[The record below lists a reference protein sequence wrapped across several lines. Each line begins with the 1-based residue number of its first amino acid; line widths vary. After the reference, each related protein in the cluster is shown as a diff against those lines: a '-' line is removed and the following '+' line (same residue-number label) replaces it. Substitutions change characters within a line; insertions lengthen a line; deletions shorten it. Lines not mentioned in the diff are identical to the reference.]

1 MKSLKLTVKG
11 RVQKAGYRNFVDETA
26 YALGIRGQVKNLEDG
41 SVEIIAQH
49 EDKQTLE
56 KFIKKLNVSEYP
68 IHVKEIIREE
78 VETESFEEFD
88 IKRGDLSK
96 EQSERL
102 DEAAFHLRKVH
113 SSNEAIA
120 GKLDSF
126 SSNTSSRFDTVD
138 HKYGKISDKLEEI
151 SVSLNKLVSVLER
164 FAPDK

>member
-11 RVQKAGYRNFVDETA
+11 RVQRAGYRNFVDETA

-56 KFIKKLNVSEYP
+56 KFIERLNVSEYP
-68 IHVKEIIREE
+68 IHVKEIAREE
-78 VETESFEEFD
+78 VESEPFEEFD
-88 IKRGDLSK
+88 IKRGDLAK

-102 DEAAFHLRKVH
+102 DEAAFYLRQVSTK
-113 SSNEAIA
+113 I
-120 GKLDSF
+120 DSF
-126 SSNTSSRFDTVD
+126 SSNTSFRFDTVD

-151 SVSLNKLVSVLER
+151 SISLNKLVSVLER
-164 FAPDK
+164 FAPEK